1 MCIYR
6 YAEYIYT
13 QGGIEQLKIIGTKHI
28 KFLPG
33 GGAGGPA
40 GVVEVSSPVPGEI
53 YIYFF

>member
-1 MCIYR
+1 MQFLYFKSHKSNKLV
-6 YAEYIYT
+6 
-13 QGGIEQLKIIGTKHI
+13 QLKSICTKHI